1 MVLKS
6 AVTLALACLALAG
19 CVAGPSEPL
28 SEASVSSTTWLTIT
42 DDGVGPLTAG
52 TPWRDA
58 TLATVAPGADIRT
71 VEAAQESRTTWTRA
85 AFINDIQ
92 AVQFFKDGDT
102 VGEIH
107 GVGQNLTGPNG
118 ERLGMT
124 MRQARIARSDCR
136 AGRDLWTGMAV
147 CKPRG
152 SSHVSLIFSI
162 PQYNGPFDG
171 LPSAEDLERASLMRI
186 VWHARA

>member
-1 MVLKS
+1 MAFRSV
-6 AVTLALACLALAG
+6 LALVLIPLALAG
-19 CVAGPSEPL
+19 CVAESEPL
-28 SEASVSSTTWLTIT
+28 PDAAVSSTTWLTIT

-52 TPWRDA
+52 APFQDA

-92 AVQFFKDGDT
+92 AVQFFKDGNT

-107 GVGQNLTGPNG
+107 GVSQNLTGPNG

-124 MRQARIARSDCR
+124 MRQARVARSDCR

-147 CKPRG
+147 CKARG
-152 SSHVSLIFSI
+152 AEHVSLVFSI
-162 PQYNGPFDG
+162 PQYAGPFDV
-171 LPSAEDLERASLMRI
+171 LPSADDLERATLMRI
-186 VWHARA
+186 VWNARA